1 MKVTIEYCKQWNYE
15 PRASS
20 LGAEISDKFDS
31 EIDLIPGSGG
41 VFEISLDG
49 NKVFSKKALGRFPVE
64 GEIEGLLADHSRWLF
79 HGELDQFV

>member
-1 MKVTIEYCKQWNYE
+1 M
-15 PRASS
+15 
-20 LGAEISDKFDS
+20 GAEISDKFDS

-64 GEIEGLLADHSRWLF
+64 GEIEGLLADHSR
-79 HGELDQFV
+79 